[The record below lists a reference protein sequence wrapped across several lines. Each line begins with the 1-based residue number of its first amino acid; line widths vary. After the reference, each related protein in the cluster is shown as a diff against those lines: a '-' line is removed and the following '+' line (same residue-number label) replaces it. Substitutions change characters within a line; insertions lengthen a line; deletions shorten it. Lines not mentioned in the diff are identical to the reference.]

1 MPAMSLRPSRLA
13 VSLLVLGLVS
23 AFAFGQPQSRNGRRG
38 GPDFG
43 RGRQPAFR
51 EPFSG
56 RDRLPDSFPA
66 PDGGRRDP
74 LPGHPPTFLPRSA
87 GQGRGLPTIPGRN
100 ALLAHRSRNGVAE
113 TNGNGPRIRGDRG
126 RDHGN
131 GQGNRDG
138 RGGNQPSTPGPQTGT
153 DKGNGRNKG
162 NGSGGKNGTGT
173 AAGGQKPPA
182 TSQTGSGIKPYSK
195 ILQGTLNNNTQVS
208 LSGGER
214 TAIQRLANS
223 QPLTQDDRSAL
234 SNLLFS
240 GRPGLSEDELRA
252 ISFGLIEDQ
261 SRDRPAATAAT
272 VVSRSAGDR
281 SPPPG
286 AVRQD
291 RRFLRV
297 FNNSGAPVKLWVQYN
312 VPDDQGGVWV
322 PGDPDESDNALRYDL
337 APGKAYDLHHNGDR
351 VAANRVR
358 FWALS
363 PTQTWSRNANTDLV
377 LSSAGDEPDGAYFDT
392 KVQTFTL
399 TLSR

>member
-1 MPAMSLRPSRLA
+1 MSLRSSRLA
-13 VSLLVLGLVS
+13 VSLLVLGLGS
-23 AFAFGQPQSRNGRRG
+23 AFAFGQPQSRNGGRG
-38 GPDFG
+38 GSDFG

-51 EPFSG
+51 DPFSG

-66 PDGGRRDP
+66 PDGGRREP
-74 LPGHPPTFLPRSA
+74 LPGNLPTFVPRTA
-87 GQGRGLPTIPGRN
+87 GQGRGLPTVPGRDVLV
-100 ALLAHRSRNGVAE
+100 AQRGRNGVGDS
-113 TNGNGPRIRGDRG
+113 NGNGPRNRSDRG
-126 RDHGN
+126 RDQGN

-138 RGGNQPSTPGPQTGT
+138 RGGNQPNTPGPQAGP
-153 DKGNGRNKG
+153 DRGNGRNKG

-173 AAGGQKPPA
+173 AAGGRQPPA
-182 TSQTGSGIKPYSK
+182 TSQTGSKVKTSYSK

-208 LSGGER
+208 LTGGER
-214 TAIQRLANS
+214 TAIQALANG

-234 SNLLFS
+234 SSLLFS

-261 SRDRPAATAAT
+261 SRDQPATTAAT
-272 VVSRSAGDR
+272 VASRSAQDR
-281 SPPPG
+281 SSAPPG
-286 AVRQD
+286 AVHQD

-297 FNNSGAPVKLWVQYN
+297 FNNSGEPVKFWVQYN

-322 PGDPDESDNALRYDL
+322 PGDPDESDKALRYDL
-337 APGKAYDLHHNGDR
+337 APGKAYDLHHNGTR
-351 VAANRVR
+351 VTASRVR

-363 PTQTWSRNANTDLV
+363 PSQTWSRNATADLV
-377 LSSAGDEPDGAYFDT
+377 LRSAGDDGDGSYSDT